1 MILRTF
7 ALSLI
12 IALSGTPLAMS
23 AETLH
28 LSTAMATA
36 REQAQEVLAAEARV
50 TAGQARFRQA
60 RGYRAPQI
68 SFQEMWIR
76 TNNPAEVFAF
86 QLNQGQ
92 FSFSDFVVSDPNNPD
107 YLNNATSRF
116 LLTMPLYT
124 GGELTGRVDQARLA
138 AQAAEIEAAWVE
150 NSAALAAAEA
160 YIRLS
165 QARENVALLDHV
177 LETVEAHVQLAQAY
191 VDQGMLV
198 RSELLR
204 AEVERSRIEDLLIE
218 ARGQA
223 RVAQSN
229 LSFRLGADPAKEWDL
244 QPLHDPEPLAEELQ
258 EWLSTAEN
266 RADLVAAQ
274 HMLQAAELEIKVKR
288 SGLLPK
294 IGVAAR
300 YDMYS
305 DQIFSSDNDSAAV
318 MAMLSVDLFS
328 GNRHRSAK
336 AAAEADYLAGQQQIA
351 QFTEGIRLEVRDA
364 YERAITAR
372 ERFLTA
378 QAAQQAA
385 VEVERITEERF
396 KQGVVK
402 MIELVDATTALQETQ
417 TRELVARAEAH
428 LTSIALAAKA
438 GRRPEEM
445 LTTHQD
451 TGTRNES

>member
-1 MILRTF
+1 MIPRTLVTTV
-7 ALSLI
+7 ATLLLS
-12 IALSGTPLAMS
+12 SSLAS
-23 AETLH
+23 AESLD
-28 LSTAMATA
+28 LRTAMATA
-36 REQAQEVLAAEARV
+36 REQAQDVLAAEARV
-50 TAGQARFRQA
+50 TAGQARFNQA
-60 RGYRAPQI
+60 KGYRAPQV

-86 QLNQGQ
+86 QLNQGR
-92 FSFSDFVVSDPNNPD
+92 FSFNDFVVSDPNNPD

-116 LLTMPLYT
+116 LLTMPVFT
-124 GGELTGRVDQARLA
+124 GGELAGRVDQARLA
-138 AQAAEIEAAWVE
+138 AQAAEIEASWVG

-165 QARENVALLDHV
+165 QARENVRLLDHV
-177 LETVEAHVQLAQAY
+177 LETVNTHVRLAQAY

-229 LSFRLGADPAKEWDL
+229 LAFRMGARAAGSW
-244 QPLHDPEPLAEELQ
+244 ELQ
-258 EWLSTAEN
+258 ALGDPQPIAEDLEAWLTTADN
-266 RADLVAAQ
+266 RADLVAAR
-274 HMLQAAELEIKVKR
+274 HMLQAAELEIKVQR
-288 SGLLPK
+288 SGLFPK

-300 YDMYS
+300 YDMFS
-305 DQIFSSDNDSAAV
+305 DQLFTSDNDSAAV

-364 YERAITAR
+364 YERALTAR
-372 ERFLTA
+372 ERLLTA
-378 QAAQQAA
+378 RAAQEAA
-385 VEVERITEERF
+385 VEAERITEQRF

-402 MIELVDATTALQETQ
+402 MIELVDATTAMQEAQ

-428 LTSIALAAKA
+428 LASLALAAKA

-445 LTTHQD
+445 LTTTQD
-451 TGTRNES
+451 APTRNES

>member
-1 MILRTF
+1 MILRTLAF
-7 ALSLI
+7 TLVLSLSSTS
-12 IALSGTPLAMS
+12 ATL
-23 AETLH
+23 AETLY
-28 LSTAMATA
+28 LSEAMATA
-36 REQAQEVLAAEARV
+36 REQAQDVLAAEARV
-50 TAGQARFRQA
+50 TAGQARFNQA
-60 RGYRAPQI
+60 KGYRLPQI

-86 QLNQGQ
+86 QLNQGR
-92 FSFSDFVVSDPNNPD
+92 FSFQDFVVSDPNNPD

-116 LLTMPLYT
+116 ALSMPLYT
-124 GGELTGRVDQARLA
+124 GGELAGRVDQARLA
-138 AQAAEIEAAWVE
+138 AQAAEIEAAWIE
-150 NSAALAAAEA
+150 DSAALAAAEA

-165 QARENVALLDHV
+165 QARENVALLHHV
-177 LETVEAHVQLAQAY
+177 LETVDAHVRLAQSY

-198 RSELLR
+198 RSDLLR
-204 AEVERSRIEDLLIE
+204 AQVERSRIEDLLIE

-229 LSFRLGADPAKEWDL
+229 LSFRLGTSSSREWDL
-244 QPLHDPEPLAEELQ
+244 QTLHDPEPLAEEIG
-258 EWLSTAEN
+258 EWLATAEN
-266 RADLVAAQ
+266 RADLTAAR

-300 YDMYS
+300 YDMFS
-305 DQIFSSDNDSAAV
+305 DQIFTSDNDSAAV

-328 GNRHRSAK
+328 GNRHRSAR
-336 AAAEADYLAGQQQIA
+336 AAATADFQAGQQQIA

-364 YERAITAR
+364 YERAVTAR

-378 QAAQQAA
+378 RAAQQAA
-385 VEVERITEERF
+385 VEVERITAARF

-402 MIELVDATTALQETQ
+402 MIELVDATTALQEAQ

-428 LTSIALAAKA
+428 RTALALAAKA

-445 LTTHQD
+445 LTTHQE
-451 TGTRNES
+451 TGTRSES

>member
-1 MILRTF
+1 M
-7 ALSLI
+7 AP
-12 IALSGTPLAMS
+12 ADM
-23 AETLH
+23 LH
-28 LSTAMATA
+28 LREAMDTA
-36 REQAQEVLAAEARV
+36 REQAQEVLAADARA
-50 TAGQARFRQA
+50 TAGDARFRQA
-60 RGYRAPQI
+60 KGYRLPRV

-86 QLNQGQ
+86 QLNQGR
-92 FSFSDFVVSDPNNPD
+92 FSFADFVMSDPNNPD

-124 GGELTGRVDQARLA
+124 GGEVTGRVDQARLA
-138 AQAAEIEAAWVE
+138 AQAAKIEADWVE

-165 QARENVALLDHV
+165 QARENVALLHHV

-204 AEVERSRIEDLLIE
+204 AQVEKSRIEDLLIE

-223 RVAQSN
+223 KVAHSN
-229 LSFRLGADPAKEWDL
+229 LSFRLGTDSAREWDL
-244 QPLHDPEPLAEELQ
+244 HPLPDPEPLNEDLQ
-258 EWLSTAEN
+258 GWLTTAEN
-266 RADLVAAQ
+266 RADLAAAR
-274 HMLQAAELEIKVKR
+274 HLLQAAELEIKVQR

-294 IGVAAR
+294 IGMAAR
-300 YDMYS
+300 YDMFS
-305 DQIFSSDNDSAAV
+305 DQIFSSDNQSAAV

-328 GNRHRSAK
+328 GNRHRAAK
-336 AAAEADYLAGQQQIA
+336 AAAEADFLAGQQQIA
-351 QFTEGIRLEVRDA
+351 RFTEGIRLEVRDA
-364 YERAITAR
+364 YERSITAR
-372 ERFLTA
+372 ERYLTA
-378 QAAQQAA
+378 HAAQQAA
-385 VEVERITEERF
+385 VEAERITAERF

-402 MIELVDATTALQETQ
+402 MIELVDATTALQEAQ
-417 TRELVARAEAH
+417 TRELVSRAEAH
-428 LTSIALAAKA
+428 LTTLALAARA

-451 TGTRNES
+451 TPTRNES

>member
-1 MILRTF
+1 VTRRHLVP
-7 ALSLI
+7 ALAVL
-12 IALSGTPLAMS
+12 LTTVS
-23 AETLH
+23 AAQAESLH
-28 LSTAMATA
+28 LREAMATA
-36 REQAQEVLAAEARV
+36 RERAQQVLAAEARV
-50 TAGQARFRQA
+50 TAGQARFSQA
-60 RGYRAPQI
+60 KGYRAPQV

-86 QLNQGQ
+86 QLNQGR
-92 FSFSDFVVSDPNNPD
+92 FSFNDFVVSDPNDPD

-124 GGELTGRVDQARLA
+124 GGELAGRIDQARLA
-138 AQAAEIEAAWVE
+138 AQAAEIEATWIS

-165 QARENVALLDHV
+165 QARENVRLLEQVVATVDTHV
-177 LETVEAHVQLAQAY
+177 RLAQAY

-204 AEVERSRIEDLLIE
+204 AQVERSRIEDLLIE

-223 RVAQSN
+223 RVARSN
-229 LSFRLGADPAKEWDL
+229 LAFRMGVDAGREWEL
-244 QPLHDPEPLAEELQ
+244 QPLEDPQALAEELDA
-258 EWLSTAEN
+258 WLSTAEN
-266 RADLVAAQ
+266 RADLTAAR
-274 HMLQAAELEIKVKR
+274 HMLQAAELEIKVQR
-288 SGLLPK
+288 SGLMPK
-294 IGVAAR
+294 IGMAAR
-300 YDMYS
+300 YDMFS
-305 DQIFSSDNDSAAV
+305 DQLFTSDNDSAAI

-336 AAAEADYLAGQQQIA
+336 AAAEADFLAGQQQIS
-351 QFTEGIRLEVRDA
+351 QFTEGVRLEVRDA

-378 QAAQQAA
+378 QAAQEAA
-385 VEVERITEERF
+385 IEAERITEQRF

-402 MIELVDATTALQETQ
+402 MIDLVDATTARQEAQ

-428 LTSIALAAKA
+428 LASLALAAKA

-445 LTTHQD
+445 LNNHLD
-451 TGTRNES
+451 TAPRNES

>member
-1 MILRTF
+1 VILRTLVF
-7 ALSLI
+7 TLL
-12 IALSGTPLAMS
+12 IALPSAQSML
-23 AETLH
+23 AETLR
-28 LSTAMATA
+28 LSEAMATA
-36 REQAQEVLAAEARV
+36 REQAQEVLVAEAHTV
-50 TAGQARFRQA
+50 AGQARFRQA
-60 RGYRAPQI
+60 KGHRAPQI

-92 FSFSDFVVSDPNNPD
+92 FSFNDFVVSDPNNPD

-116 LLTMPLYT
+116 LLSMPLYT
-124 GGELTGRVDQARLA
+124 GGELAGRIDQARLA
-138 AQAAEIEAAWVE
+138 AQAAEVEAVWIE

-165 QARENVALLDHV
+165 QARENVTLLNHV
-177 LETVEAHVQLAQAY
+177 LETVEAHVQFAQSY

-204 AEVERSRIEDLLIE
+204 AEVEKSRIEDLLIE

-229 LSFRLGADPAKEWDL
+229 LSFRLGTDSSREWDL
-244 QPLHDPEPLAEELQ
+244 QPLPDPEPLTEELQ
-258 EWLSTAEN
+258 EWLTTAAG
-266 RADLVAAQ
+266 RADLEAAR

-288 SGLLPK
+288 SALLPK
-294 IGVAAR
+294 IGVTAR
-300 YDMYS
+300 YDMFS
-305 DQIFSSDNDSAAV
+305 DQIFTSDNNSAAV

-328 GNRHRSAK
+328 GNRHRAAK
-336 AAAEADYLAGQQQIA
+336 AAAEADFLAGQQQIA

-364 YERAITAR
+364 YERTVTAR

-385 VEVERITEERF
+385 IEAERITEERF

-402 MIELVDATTALQETQ
+402 MIELVDATTALQEAQ
-417 TRELVARAEAH
+417 ARELVSRAEAH
-428 LTSIALAAKA
+428 LTSLILAAKA

-451 TGTRNES
+451 TPTRNES